1 MHSGI
6 TDKQILSA
14 IIVDDENFAVIN
26 LSNLLGSY
34 CASIKITGTA
44 NNANDAISKINNL
57 KPDVVFLDINMPDKS
72 GFDILN
78 HLTHIPLVVFVTA
91 YEKYALRAL
100 KVSAVDFLLKPIDID
115 ELMQTE
121 TKLLHINSIKNEV
134 GGSYGYVLK
143 NLSDTLHT
151 KGSIKKITLLGTR
164 GYEILEIDEILYL
177 TGQVNYTSFH
187 FQNQKEIIV
196 SKTLKE
202 YEEML
207 EPFGF
212 MRIHKSTLVNLSHIR
227 HITRKE
233 NMEVIMSN
241 GQTLHVS
248 RRRVTDLLDWTK
260 GKIN

>member
-34 CASIKITGTA
+34 CGSIKISGTA
-44 NNANDAISKINNL
+44 NNANDAISMINSL
-57 KPDVVFLDINMPDKS
+57 KPDVVFLDINMPEKS

-78 HLTHIPLVVFVTA
+78 HLTHIPLIVFVTA

-100 KVSAVDFLLKPIDID
+100 KVCAVDFLLKPIDID

-121 TKLLHINSIKNEV
+121 TKLLHINSVKQEV
-134 GGSYGYVLK
+134 GENYGHVLK
-143 NLSDTLHT
+143 NLADTLQT
-151 KGSIKKITLLGTR
+151 RGSIKKITLLGTR
-164 GYEILEIDEILYL
+164 GYEILEIDDILYL

-187 FQNQKEIIV
+187 FQNQKEIMV

-207 EPFGF
+207 EPYGF

-227 HITRKE
+227 NVNRKE
-233 NMEVIMSN
+233 NMEVIMTN

-248 RRRVTDLLDWTK
+248 RRRVPDLIEWTK
-260 GKIN
+260 GHIS